1 MADKRDYYEVLGV
14 AKTAS
19 EEEIKKAY
27 RSLAKKYHPDVSKEA
42 DAEKKFKEVQ
52 EAYDVLSD
60 SQKRSQYDQF
70 GHAGANGG
78 DPFGGGFGGFSQGFG
93 GFEDIINSFFGG
105 GGGQRQRNTRQ
116 QGDDIQM
123 RMTIDFMEAVL
134 GTKKP
139 VEVEITEDC
148 GHCHGSGAESSKDV
162 HTCTRCHGSGYV
174 NVDQRTMFG
183 TMRTQAACPTCGGKG
198 QTIKNK
204 CHVCSGNGRVKT
216 KKKVDVKIPAGVQDD
231 MTLRVPGYGHG
242 GKKGAESGDL
252 YINFRVKPH
261 KIFKRNGIDIILEV
275 PVTFAQAALGDKI
288 EVPTIYGKVD
298 LTIPQGVQSGTTIK
312 IKDKGTKDVRSG
324 KLGDQNVM
332 ITVETPKNLSNE
344 EKKLYEQLRDL
355 DSPRKK
361 SAWEKFKE
369 FFTN

>member
-1 MADKRDYYEVLGV
+1 MAEKRDYYEVLGLT
-14 AKTAS
+14 KGAS
-19 EEEIKKAY
+19 SEEIKKAY
-27 RSLAKKYHPDVSKEA
+27 RSLAKKYHPDVSKEPN
-42 DAEKKFKEVQ
+42 AEEKFKEVQ
-52 EAYDVLSD
+52 EAYDVLND
-60 SQKRSQYDQF
+60 PQKKSQYDQF
-70 GHAGANGG
+70 GHAGANG
-78 DPFGGGFGGFSQGFG
+78 DPFGGFGGFNGQGFG

-105 GGGQRQRNTRQ
+105 GSQRQRSSRQ

-134 GTKKP
+134 GTKKA
-139 VEVEITEDC
+139 VEVDITEDC

-162 HTCTRCHGSGYV
+162 ETCTRCHGSGYV

-183 TMRTQAACPTCGGKG
+183 TMRTQAACPSCGGKG

-204 CHVCSGNGRVKT
+204 CHVCSGNGRVKA

-261 KIFKRNGIDIILEV
+261 KLFKRSGIDIVLDLPI
-275 PVTFAQAALGDKI
+275 TFAQAALGDKI

-298 LTIPQGVQSGTTIK
+298 LVIPAGIQSGTTLRIK
-312 IKDKGTKDVRSG
+312 EKGTKDVRSG
-324 KLGDQNVM
+324 RLGDQNV
-332 ITVETPKNLSNE
+332 IVTVETPKNLSSE
-344 EKKLYEQLRDL
+344 EKKLFEQLKEI

-361 SAWEKFKE
+361 STWEKFKE